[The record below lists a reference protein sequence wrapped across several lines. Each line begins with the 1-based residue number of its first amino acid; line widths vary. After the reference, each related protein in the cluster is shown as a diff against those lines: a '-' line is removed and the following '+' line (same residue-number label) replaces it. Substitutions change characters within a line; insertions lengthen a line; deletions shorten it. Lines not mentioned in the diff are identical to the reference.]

1 MNCQRVGETPKERK
15 KERKKQLVKR
25 SIMVVSWVPGE
36 GLGCNLYVTKPL
48 CTYVIKVNLKFVEE
62 NT

>member
-1 MNCQRVGETPKERK
+1 MNCQRVGKTL
-15 KERKKQLVKR
+15 KERKKQLVKW
-25 SIMVVSWVPGE
+25 SIMVVGWVLGE
-36 GLGCNLYVTKPL
+36 GLGCHLYVTKPI